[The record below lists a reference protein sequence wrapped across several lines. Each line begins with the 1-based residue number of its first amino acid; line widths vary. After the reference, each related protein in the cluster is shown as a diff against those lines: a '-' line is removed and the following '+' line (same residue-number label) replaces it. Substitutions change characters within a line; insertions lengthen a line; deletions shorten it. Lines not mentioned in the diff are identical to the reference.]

1 MTTAERVIEKTHE
14 LVRAHAGE
22 DEAVPQILEC
32 CGAKRVSVVVAR
44 HHFLERL
51 EENPKDDEATRGAE
65 LLTLALDRGD
75 WTLTEDVEHS
85 S

>member
-1 MTTAERVIEKTHE
+1 MTTAELVIEKTHE
-14 LVRAHAGE
+14 LVRAQAAD

-51 EENPKDDEATRGAE
+51 EANPQDGEATRGAE

-75 WTLTEDVEHS
+75 WTLTEDVEYTS
-85 S
+85 